1 MPGPMPAPVPVP
13 LHQAPAMQTAVA
25 VPPVVPFIRREP
37 LLPVC
42 VTCGARRGPL
52 VPSGDRYES
61 GAQRFIC
68 ASRDCTPGPLE
79 PALVTGPPDTQP
91 LLPVTPTPAPEAD
104 VVRSYDAVTV
114 EAIAMEARA
123 QERAEMRAE
132 LTDAVE
138 AVEIADW
145 FHDRWLAT
153 APLQAGYRAVRE
165 LCAGHRPDDLLSV
178 AQVLRAVEGQ
188 APAPAPL
195 TIIWDGEVTGSQE
208 HRPGESTFVGC
219 TAALGG
225 SAVLALDDDQRVD
238 LAVRL
243 LAVVPPAAVCSNR
256 VCGTPTRDLIESDP
270 KLWGGIVLDVVGTT
284 RGKCWWCSP
293 ACAIAAMNTA
303 GTELTAADQLAA
315 ITPGQPTAP
324 APTAV
329 EDDVARCARC
339 GCTEDRACPGSCY
352 WVPNQAH
359 IELCSACATPQELAY
374 AAFRPQD
381 GQGDDA

>member
-1 MPGPMPAPVPVP
+1 MPAPVP
-13 LHQAPAMQTAVA
+13 LHQAPAVQAAVA
-25 VPPVVPFIRREP
+25 ASLVSPLTRREP

-79 PALVTGPPDTQP
+79 PAVLTGPPDTQP
-91 LLPVTPTPAPEAD
+91 QPPATPVPEAD

-132 LTDAVE
+132 LTAAAE
-138 AVEIADW
+138 AIEITDW

-195 TIIWDGEVTGSQE
+195 TITWDGEVTGSQQ
-208 HRPGESTFVGC
+208 HRPGEPTLVGC

-243 LAVVPPAAVCSNR
+243 LASVPSAVNCGNTH
-256 VCGTPTRDLIESDP
+256 CGTPTRDLVESDP
-270 KLWGGIVLDVVGTT
+270 ALWGGIVLDVVGTT

-303 GTELTAADQLAA
+303 GAEL
-315 ITPGQPTAP
+315 
-324 APTAV
+324 AV
-329 EDDVARCARC
+329 EDDVAHCRRC
-339 GCTEDRACPGSCY
+339 GCTEDRACPGGCY
-352 WVPNQAH
+352 WVANEQH
-359 IELCSACATPQELAY
+359 IDLCSGCASPQELAY
-374 AAFRPQD
+374 AALRPQG
-381 GQGDDA
+381 GQGADA